1 MNIAII
7 LSGGVGSRMGT
18 NIPKQY
24 IEINGKPVLWYSLKT
39 FMEHPDIDVVVIG
52 CADEWLGYVREQIGN
67 IPSSKPVFYSQPG
80 ETRQYSI
87 YNALKV
93 AWAKGCEGNDIVIIH
108 DAARPLVSA
117 CLISSCL
124 EACKDADGVLLVIPV
139 KDTIYQSTDREHIS
153 SLLNRSE
160 LFAGQAPEAFVLGK
174 YLALH
179 DKMPKEDLLKING
192 STEIAYKGGMEIKL
206 VRGDEMN
213 FKITTPE
220 DLLNFENIIKNNKQ

>member
-87 YNALKV
+87 YNALK
-93 AWAKGCEGNDIVIIH
+93 D
-108 DAARPLVSA
+108 
-117 CLISSCL
+117 
-124 EACKDADGVLLVIPV
+124 
-139 KDTIYQSTDREHIS
+139 
-153 SLLNRSE
+153 
-160 LFAGQAPEAFVLGK
+160 
-174 YLALH
+174 
-179 DKMPKEDLLKING
+179 
-192 STEIAYKGGMEIKL
+192 
-206 VRGDEMN
+206 
-213 FKITTPE
+213 
-220 DLLNFENIIKNNKQ
+220 